1 MFSYV
6 VAVVFVKV
14 VAHSISD
21 IGWIMASS
29 TTGTGGNPS
38 IFDKGLVKL
47 GMGILKSHRDNP
59 TRWVLYLPENLNYHH
74 SEVAGIQ

>member
-1 MFSYV
+1 VFSYV
-6 VAVVFVKV
+6 VAVVFVKA

-59 TRWVLYLPENLNYHH
+59 TTWVPPRKFELP
-74 SEVAGIQ
+74 SFGSWRIQ